1 MSALDSPMK
10 RMDINCDKEN
20 VAPPSSKT
28 EKAEADKFS
37 VPAIAPVA
45 EPKVR
50 ISISNHYLNF
60 DVKNQNSVKISPV
73 ALLPMCA
80 SSRWYYSRIPCAP

>member
-28 EKAEADKFS
+28 EKAETDKFS

-50 ISISNHYLNF
+50 LFNIHVTWTMSHIF
-60 DVKNQNSVKISPV
+60 V
-73 ALLPMCA
+73 AIM
-80 SSRWYYSRIPCAP
+80 RKF

>member
-50 ISISNHYLNF
+50 ISIYLCLIN
-60 DVKNQNSVKISPV
+60 
-73 ALLPMCA
+73 LLP
-80 SSRWYYSRIPCAP
+80 Y